1 MGNLQ
6 STVCVVMPVYN
17 GAKTIMLAIKSLLYQ
32 TYPNWNCVIVNDGSK
47 DNTKKILDT
56 ITDKRF
62 RIIHLEKNRG
72 RGFARQVALE
82 KAEGDYLTYLDAD
95 DFYHPEKIKQQV
107 NILDKFN
114 DVYLTSCGQG
124 SFDNKDKLRT
134 IRGVRYAGLHDFMCG
149 DEVKFVPV
157 TSMIR
162 LSSALNIRYNDK
174 LNASEDVDY
183 FSAYLDNRTYY
194 ILDTIMYY
202 YYEYESLS
210 YSKTV
215 EYAFNSL
222 KRIYYSHSKIK
233 LNLFLKQFINTAF
246 KLVVYAILYP
256 FLGKDF
262 FIKRRGKMALKSDVS
277 MFNDCLNQLNN
288 MKIQG

>member
-1 MGNLQ
+1 MENLQ

-32 TYPNWNCVIVNDGSK
+32 TYPNWNCVIVNDGSN
-47 DNTKKILDT
+47 DNTKELLET

-62 RIIHLEKNRG
+62 RIIHLSKNRG

-82 KAEGDYLTYLDAD
+82 NAEGDYLTYLDAD
-95 DFYHPEKIKQQV
+95 DFYHPEKIEQQV
-107 NILDKFN
+107 VILDKFN
-114 DVYLTSCGQG
+114 DVYLASCGQG
-124 SFDNKDKLRT
+124 SFDNKNILRT
-134 IRGVRYAGLHDFMCG
+134 IRGIKYAGLHNFRCG

-162 LSSALNIRYNDK
+162 LNAALNIRYNDK

-194 ILDTIMYY
+194 ILEKTMYY

-215 EYAFNSL
+215 DYAFNSL
-222 KRIYYSHSKIK
+222 KRIYYSRSKIK
-233 LNLFLKQFINTAF
+233 LNLFLKQFLNTFF
-246 KLVVYAILYP
+246 KLIVYAVLYP
-256 FLGKDF
+256 FLGKNF
-262 FIKRRGKMALKSDVS
+262 FIKRRGKMALKSDIS
-277 MFNDCLNQLNN
+277 TFNYCLNCLDN
-288 MKIQG
+288 MKTRG

>member
-1 MGNLQ
+1 MENSK

-47 DNTKKILDT
+47 DSTKEILDR
-56 ITDKRF
+56 ITDNRF
-62 RIIHLEKNRG
+62 KIIHLAENKG
-72 RGFARQVALE
+72 RGYARQICLE
-82 KAEGDYLTYLDAD
+82 NSSGDYLTYLDAD

-107 NILDKFN
+107 DILDKFA

-124 SFDNKDKLRT
+124 SFDNKNTLRT
-134 IRGVRYAGLHDFMCG
+134 IRGVKYAGLHNFICG

-162 LSSALNIRYNDK
+162 LSYAMNIRYNDK

-183 FSAYLDNRTYY
+183 FSAYLDNRKFY
-194 ILDTIMYY
+194 ILDRIMYY

-215 EYAFNSL
+215 EYAFNCL
-222 KRIYYSHSKIK
+222 KRIYYSRSKMQ
-233 LNLFLKQFINTAF
+233 LNLFLKQFLITIF
-246 KLVVYAILYP
+246 KLVVYALLYP
-256 FLGKDF
+256 FLGKNF
-262 FIKRRGKMALKSDVS
+262 FIKRRGKTALKSDVS
-277 MFNDCLNQLNN
+277 TFNDCIIRLDN
-288 MKIQG
+288 MKTQG

>member
-1 MGNLQ
+1 MENSQ
-6 STVCVVMPVYN
+6 SIVCIVMPVYN
-17 GAKTIMLAIKSLLYQ
+17 GAKTIMLAIRSLLYQ

-47 DNTKKILDT
+47 DNTKDLLDG

-62 RIIHLEKNRG
+62 RIIHLPENRG

-82 KAEGDYLTYLDAD
+82 NAVGDYLTYLDAD
-95 DFYHPEKIKQQV
+95 DFYHPNKIEQQV
-107 NILDKFN
+107 NILDKLN

-124 SFDNKDKLRT
+124 SFDNRNRLRT
-134 IRGVRYAGLHDFMCG
+134 IRGVKYAGLHYFRCG

-162 LSSALNIRYNDK
+162 LNTALYIRYNER

-183 FSAYLDNRTYY
+183 FSAYLNDRTYY
-194 ILDTIMYY
+194 ILDTTMYY

-222 KRIYYSHSKIK
+222 KRIYFSRSKMQVNLFFKQFLSTFIK
-233 LNLFLKQFINTAF
+233 LIIYAF
-246 KLVVYAILYP
+246 LYP
-256 FLGKDF
+256 VLGKNF
-262 FIKRRGKMALKSDVS
+262 FIRRRGKMALESDIS
-277 MFNDCLNQLNN
+277 TFKDCFSRLNN
-288 MKIQG
+288 I